1 MVTIINIII
10 SMTTDITSN
19 QIHKLEIGHLS
30 TSEHTETLCAQIKI
44 NYLLNNRIEE
54 INKLLYNSQ
63 NIINDKN
70 IINMSNLPNIIN
82 SLSIIRN
89 NDLIIDVNNNN
100 INNNSINDDVI
111 SYQVDIKTIIANAKS
126 DKRFYKL
133 LNLCI
138 KYDIHLFNQYND
150 LSTLVKIENL
160 LSQCDKKQTE
170 LTKQLSEKIMDISN
184 TGPSVSWLVDIENIN
199 TQFKKKFKEIE
210 IIIYILKNIYDDE
223 ILKKLC
229 CIEIIN
235 KNNNSTKT
243 DSNTSPSQSSSNN
256 NGLNNGPTNN
266 ELNNN
271 EQNNNS
277 SVGTTSKS
285 KSSTNKSTT
294 SKSKSTTS
302 KSTTSK
308 SKIDKID
315 KISKY
320 IAIYSN

>member
-1 MVTIINIII
+1 
-10 SMTTDITSN
+10 
-19 QIHKLEIGHLS
+19 
-30 TSEHTETLCAQIKI
+30 
-44 NYLLNNRIEE
+44 
-54 INKLLYNSQ
+54 
-63 NIINDKN
+63 
-70 IINMSNLPNIIN
+70 MSNLPNIIN

-170 LTKQLSEKIMDISN
+170 LTKQLSEKIMEISN

-256 NGLNNGPTNN
+256 NGLNNNGLNNNGLNNNGLNNN

-271 EQNNNS
+271 DQNNNS

-285 KSSTNKSTT
+285 KSSTSKSTT
-294 SKSKSTTS
+294 SKSKSGTS